1 MNNNKNSST
10 FLKDINICPSYLNWI
25 LFLKKIKYKVKAE
38 ARVSFTYMESM
49 KQVHTIAVRNITKLP
64 MPIDLYK
71 AYGAYH
77 YGIFS

>member
-1 MNNNKNSST
+1 LISKKHGIST
-10 FLKDINICPSYLNWI
+10 RHLQDYLNW
-25 LFLKKIKYKVKAE
+25 LLLLKKIKYRVKAE

-64 MPIDLYK
+64 MPIDLYQ